1 MPLHHAAKVVQQY
14 APGMHITRVG
24 TLADL
29 EQAGHLVEQRV
40 RPDGTF
46 HGWDGRDVLC
56 HLAVYARLVGAV
68 MRSTAEK
75 RLPTSA
81 ELYGRELTE
90 EEQALT
96 DLDAI
101 NEAQRSEYAALSY
114 DEGLAFWRAMHAEA
128 VAQVA
133 RLSDA
138 QLAAP
143 GPAAP
148 PNWSRPHLADVASAL
163 MQHYEGH
170 MATEHRT

>member
-1 MPLHHAAKVVQQY
+1 
-14 APGMHITRVG
+14 MHVTRVG

-40 RPDGTF
+40 GPDGTF

-56 HLAVYARLVGAV
+56 HLAVYARLVRAV

-75 RLPTSA
+75 RLPTSV
-81 ELYGRELTE
+81 ELYGRELTQ

-128 VAQVA
+128 VARSRGDFNSTQLRPWPNLGLESSSSLGLCSIIVSEIEENVMLRRWA
-133 RLSDA
+133 KA
-138 QLAAP
+138 QFGGEVGWRA
-143 GPAAP
+143 
-148 PNWSRPHLADVASAL
+148 
-163 MQHYEGH
+163 
-170 MATEHRT
+170 

>member
-1 MPLHHAAKVVQQY
+1 
-14 APGMHITRVG
+14 MHITRVG

-46 HGWDGRDVLC
+46 DGWDGRDVLC

-101 NEAQRSEYAALSY
+101 NEALRSAHAAHSY

-138 QLAAP
+138 QLEAP

-148 PNWSRPHLADVASAL
+148 PNWSRPHLADVVSAL
-163 MQHYEGH
+163 IQHYEGH